1 MLTLRPIPAHGDWQR
16 KGQGRS
22 AGRVNRLRFLAPL
35 AVVGLAA
42 CSPGVLDPAGP
53 VSAGNR
59 TILLNSLFIM
69 LGIVIPTMIVTLAFA
84 WWFRAGNKKAKYL
97 PEWSYSG
104 RVELLVWSIPALIV
118 IFLAGVTWIGT
129 HQLAPE
135 RPLDS
140 KVRPVTV
147 QVVSL
152 DWKWLFIYPEQ
163 GVASVNRLVIP
174 AGTPINFRVTSGTVM
189 NSFFVPQ
196 LGSQI
201 YAMAGMSAKLHL
213 QADRPG
219 RYRGMSAHYSG
230 EGFSDMDFPADA
242 VPPRQFAA
250 WVARTRAQGPALD
263 NRGFVQLARKSV
275 DVKPYTYRA
284 VQPGLY
290 ELIVRNAGAPV
301 SAVATGGRE
310 DTK

>member
-1 MLTLRPIPAHGDWQR
+1 MT
-16 KGQGRS
+16 
-22 AGRVNRLRFLAPL
+22 RLRSLAPL
-35 AVVGLAA
+35 AALGLAA
-42 CSPGVLDPAGP
+42 CSPGVLDPVGP
-53 VSAGNR
+53 VSGGIR
-59 TILLNSLFIM
+59 TLLLNSLTIM
-69 LGIVIPTMIVTLAFA
+69 LGIVVPTMVLALVFA

-97 PEWSYSG
+97 PDWSYSG
-104 RVELLVWSIPALIV
+104 RVELLVWSVPALVV
-118 IFLAGVTWIGT
+118 IFLAGITWIGS

-140 KVRPVTV
+140 PVRPIPV
-147 QVVSL
+147 QVVAL

-174 AGTPINFRVTSGTVM
+174 AGTPINFRITSATVM

-201 YAMAGMSAKLHL
+201 YAMAGMDAKLHL

-219 RYRGMSAHYSG
+219 RFRGISAHYSG
-230 EGFSDMDFPADA
+230 EGFADMHFATDA

-250 WVARTRAQGPALD
+250 WAARTRAQGPVLDGRAFVALSRD
-263 NRGFVQLARKSV
+263 SI

-284 VQPGLY
+284 VQPRLY
-290 ELIVRNAGAPV
+290 DTIIAQAGSPV
-301 SAVATGGRE
+301 SGTADGGRE
-310 DTK
+310 NQKK

>member
-1 MLTLRPIPAHGDWQR
+1 VT
-16 KGQGRS
+16 
-22 AGRVNRLRFLAPL
+22 RVRHLAPIL
-35 AVVGLAA
+35 LLMVAA

-53 VSAGNR
+53 VAAGNR

-69 LGIVIPTMIVTLAFA
+69 LGIVIPTMVLAVGFA
-84 WWFRAGNKKAKYL
+84 WWFRDGNARAKYL

-104 RVELLVWSIPALIV
+104 RVELLVWSIPALVV
-118 IFLAGVTWIGT
+118 IFLAGITWIGT

-140 KVRPVTV
+140 KVRPITV

-163 GVASVNRLVIP
+163 GIASVNRLVIP
-174 AGTPINFRVTSGTVM
+174 AGTPINFRITSGTVM

-201 YAMAGMSAKLHL
+201 YAMAGMDAKLHL

-219 RYRGMSAHYSG
+219 RYQGMSAHYSG
-230 EGFSDMDFPADA
+230 EGFADMHFATDA
-242 VPPRQFAA
+242 VPPRQFAG
-250 WVARTRAQGPALD
+250 WVAQARAQGPGLD
-263 NRGFVQLARKSV
+263 APGFVQLARKSV

-290 ELIVRNAGAPV
+290 DRIVRNVGAPV
-301 SAVATGGRE
+301 SFTAKGGRE
-310 DTK
+310 DTQ